1 MRPKRQTSSPGK
13 KTPARQGPGSRATVL
28 GTPRRKAAHLFLQ
41 CLGIIIGG
49 GRGGHPPG
57 AGPPTA
63 ASSRVAGGSIRP
75 PGAGPPCHYCW
86 NASETPD
93 KPRHDFCNVQI
104 LLLVVEQVVARQG
117 PGCQPPPAQGCVGAI
132 AAPLVLKALGP
143 VSTTTLRASTAQRAS
158 SRSERMQRTPGGAP
172 RAGGSLFSTATV
184 APGAAATFRSAL

>member
-1 MRPKRQTSSPGK
+1 M
-13 KTPARQGPGSRATVL
+13 L
-28 GTPRRKAAHLFLQ
+28 GTPRRKAAPQFLQ

-93 KPRHDFCNVQI
+93 KPPRHDFCNVWI
-104 LLLVVEQVVARQG
+104 LLFVVEQVVARQG

-132 AAPLVLKALGP
+132 AVPLVLRALGP
-143 VSTTTLRASTAQRAS
+143 TSTTTLRASTAQRTS